1 MLFSTGVIEANSV
14 SLKIGIVL
22 SLISSAFLFI
32 EVNKVFLEFTVIEV
46 VIIFDVSLIGKL
58 EVV

>member
-1 MLFSTGVIEANSV
+1 MQFSMGVIEANSV

-32 EVNKVFLEFTVIEV
+32 VVNKVFLEFTVIAV
-46 VIIFDVSLIGKL
+46 VDIFDVILIGKL

>member
-1 MLFSTGVIEANSV
+1 MLFSMGVIEANSV

-32 EVNKVFLEFTVIEV
+32 VVNKVFLEFTVIEV

>member
-1 MLFSTGVIEANSV
+1 MEVIEANSV
-14 SLKIGIVL
+14 SLKIGIVQ

-32 EVNKVFLEFTVIEV
+32 VVNKVFLEFTVIEV
-46 VIIFDVSLIGKL
+46 VDIFDVSLIGKL

>member
-1 MLFSTGVIEANSV
+1 MEVIEANSV

-32 EVNKVFLEFTVIEV
+32 VVNKVFLEFTVIAV
-46 VIIFDVSLIGKL
+46 VDIFDVSLIGKL

>member
-1 MLFSTGVIEANSV
+1 MQFSMGVIEANSV
-14 SLKIGIVL
+14 PLKIGIVL

-32 EVNKVFLEFTVIEV
+32 VVNKVFLEFTIIAV
-46 VIIFDVSLIGKL
+46 VDIFDVSLIGKL

>member
-1 MLFSTGVIEANSV
+1 MQFSMEVKEANSV

-32 EVNKVFLEFTVIEV
+32 VVNKVFLEFTVIEV